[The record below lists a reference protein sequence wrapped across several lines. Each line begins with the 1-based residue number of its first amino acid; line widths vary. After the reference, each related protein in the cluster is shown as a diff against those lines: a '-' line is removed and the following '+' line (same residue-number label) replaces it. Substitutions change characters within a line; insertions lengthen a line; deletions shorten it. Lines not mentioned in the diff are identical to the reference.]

1 MPHDFSAELPN
12 EPNQLPPDL
21 NTPERLP
28 FLKRL
33 FARVMG
39 SGLSRI
45 QAQHVP
51 SWHQGHADG
60 YLNGHAEGMNE
71 GYAEG
76 HLDGIEEGRQVLV
89 IRDTRPL
96 EHRGPR
102 VDDHLFDDWRLPL
115 TNELKKRIKSDVAE
129 KLPAHAQPTTAQ
141 WKMIFS
147 DTPSTY
153 VIAGAGAGKSTSLV
167 LRVLLLNHYLG
178 FELDSMTV
186 VTFTRESRKDFINKL
201 IEIMALWGHELTLR
215 QAREVVRTFHS
226 RILPLVRSL
235 PGFEQLQAFENL
247 SSQSGQLFDDSAD
260 SNPFD
265 LRINDAQRQQLNLCY
280 RDLYAA
286 NPRFREVMAPL
297 YRQSLQLKELDRD
310 HPDVQKRITVMGL
323 SSKRDEE
330 LCDVIEDLWIRAG
343 AWPIQGV
350 EPMRQTVEVS
360 GLTFHVHGYAAELDA
375 WIVLGFD
382 PSEDQ
387 HLRRPDAKLPVWAEW
402 VIKRTLFQA
411 FCRKPVIWLENYQ
424 ASRGM
429 MQSLSGAAVA
439 GPGFD
444 YKVKGELSAAPLLD
458 CFVAAASFIENLGL
472 DVPDAVAQMSFSD
485 QDPDRFFFEA
495 LSLFWKAFE
504 NHLLDQSPPVMTY
517 NRMFS
522 LFGENSPEN
531 LKLVSDA
538 GLRPLSH
545 LMIDEFQDVSPQ
557 IVSWIRASLR
567 EIRSRGPALHVGRG
581 AQRSSLL
588 CVGDDWQSI
597 YGWRG
602 SSPKFF
608 MEFPKEFSSPATT
621 KVMLSD
627 NFRSHQH
634 IIDAAE
640 HIVRAAPAIS
650 GKKARASGPE
660 QELLPVTVLD
670 RDDDRLLASLTEHYH
685 AGDSVLLLY
694 RKGSERSRLPEALQD
709 LADADYRLPPQERR
723 LKQLTYHS
731 AKGLQAD
738 AVFLLGDCQH
748 LTQSPYKNQVYQLA
762 GLGREGDLEAFD
774 NAQKDEVL
782 RLAYVAIT
790 RAVRHCYW
798 FIDAAGNDDGNMPR
812 ASARVAGDKAFFD
825 DRRGAAALG
834 TPLGASLEQGLYAQV
849 VRPD

>member
-1 MPHDFSAELPN
+1 MLKPGACVSHDFPAEPPHSLPAD
-12 EPNQLPPDL
+12 LPPDL
-21 NTPERLP
+21 ITPERLP
-28 FLKRL
+28 FFKRL
-33 FARVMG
+33 LARAMG
-39 SGLSRI
+39 RSLNRL

-51 SWHQGHADG
+51 SWKQGHADG
-60 YLNGHAEGMNE
+60 YLNGHVEGMNE

-76 HLDGIEEGRQVLV
+76 HLDGVQEGRQVLV
-89 IRDTRPL
+89 IRDTRPA
-96 EHRGPR
+96 EHRGPK

-115 TNELKKRIKSDVAE
+115 SNELKKRIKADVAQR
-129 KLPAHAQPTTAQ
+129 LPEHSQPTTAQ

-167 LRVLLLNHYLG
+167 LRVLLLHHYLG

-201 IEIMALWGHELTLR
+201 IDIFALWGHELTLR

-247 SSQSGQLFDDSAD
+247 SSQSGTLFGNPSGEDLAD

-286 NPRFREVMAPL
+286 NSRFREVMAPL
-297 YRQSLQLKELDRD
+297 YRHSLQLKALDRD

-323 SSKRDEE
+323 SSRRDEE

-360 GLTFHVHGYAAELDA
+360 GLKFHVHGYAAELDA

-411 FCRKPVIWLENYQ
+411 FCRKPVIWLENYE

-472 DVPDAVAQMSFSD
+472 DVPDAVSRMSFSE
-485 QDPDRFFFEA
+485 QDPDRFFFEG

-504 NHLLDQSPPVMTY
+504 DHLLDQTPPMMTY

-531 LKLVSDA
+531 LKLVSDD

-567 EIRSRGPALHVGRG
+567 EVRSRGTALQAGRG

-608 MEFPKEFSSPATT
+608 MEFAKEFSSPATT
-621 KVMLSD
+621 RVMLSD

-650 GKKARASGPE
+650 GKKARASGAV

-670 RDDDRLLASLTEHYH
+670 RDDEALMNRLSEHYH

-694 RKGSERSRLPEALQD
+694 RKGSERARLPEALQA
-709 LADADYRLPPQERR
+709 LADADYARPPQERR

-748 LTQSPYKNQVYQLA
+748 LTQSPWKNQVYGLA
-762 GLGREGDLEAFD
+762 GLGKEGDLEAFD

-798 FIDAAGNDDGNMPR
+798 FIDAVGNEEAGIAK
-812 ASARVAGDKAFFD
+812 ASARIAADKAFFE
-825 DRRGAAALG
+825 DRRGVSVSEA
-834 TPLGASLEQGLYAQV
+834 
-849 VRPD
+849 